1 MSTDLLLKEA
11 PSGWDG
17 FRGIHR
23 YVLPDEL
30 LYRSAGADVNRLPPT
45 VGMIQLNNG
54 RNLGAS
60 DAIESNESGW
70 CVHSTSTSPL
80 AAHGADEHGHGTN

>member
-11 PSGWDG
+11 PSGWEG

-45 VGMIQLNNG
+45 VGMIQLNDGHNP
-54 RNLGAS
+54 GAS
-60 DAIESNESGW
+60 DAIESNGSSWRVQSLLG
-70 CVHSTSTSPL
+70 
-80 AAHGADEHGHGTN
+80 